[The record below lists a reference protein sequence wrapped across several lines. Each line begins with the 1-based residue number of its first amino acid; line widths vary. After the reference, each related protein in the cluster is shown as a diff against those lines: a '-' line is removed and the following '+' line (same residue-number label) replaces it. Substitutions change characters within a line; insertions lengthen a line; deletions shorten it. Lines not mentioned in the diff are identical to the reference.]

1 MIISSSA
8 GFSSPVA
15 AISKYEN
22 EKIPLTTET
31 IKKWAELFRV
41 PTDYL
46 LGKTD
51 EKEEQEQNEPEYTA
65 LVERQLLE
73 LYMNYVDHGYTDS
86 LTDELRA
93 FFPELAPRQAPL
105 KPAEEK
111 NLSTFKCLNEDNRDI
126 IIWKAKE
133 LLREQLY
140 DEPFVAAEGLR
151 KASGK

>member
-1 MIISSSA
+1 
-8 GFSSPVA
+8 
-15 AISKYEN
+15 
-22 EKIPLTTET
+22 
-31 IKKWAELFRV
+31 
-41 PTDYL
+41 
-46 LGKTD
+46 
-51 EKEEQEQNEPEYTA
+51 
-65 LVERQLLE
+65 
-73 LYMNYVDHGYTDS
+73 MNYVDHGYTDS